1 MQLVIVIIAEKIIHE
16 NVQYDTNRKAT
27 EILALS
33 SGKINKYENHTGVT
47 IYLLIEINKWS
58 KEHLL
63 ILYLEKYF
71 KKK

>member
-16 NVQYDTNRKAT
+16 NVKYDTNRKAT

>member
-1 MQLVIVIIAEKIIHE
+1 MQLVIVIIAEKIIDE

-33 SGKINKYENHTGVT
+33 SGKINKNENHTGVT

-58 KEHLL
+58 KEDLL

>member
-1 MQLVIVIIAEKIIHE
+1 MQLVIVIIAEKIIDE
-16 NVQYDTNRKAT
+16 NVQYGTNRKAT

-58 KEHLL
+58 KEDLL

>member
-1 MQLVIVIIAEKIIHE
+1 MQLVIVIIAEKIIDE

-47 IYLLIEINKWS
+47 IYLLI
-58 KEHLL
+58 
-63 ILYLEKYF
+63 
-71 KKK
+71 

>member
-1 MQLVIVIIAEKIIHE
+1 MQLVIVIIAEKIIDE

-33 SGKINKYENHTGVT
+33 SGKINKCENHTGVT

-58 KEHLL
+58 KEDLL

>member
-1 MQLVIVIIAEKIIHE
+1 MQLVIVIIAEKIIDE

-33 SGKINKYENHTGVT
+33 SGKISKYENHTGVT

>member
-1 MQLVIVIIAEKIIHE
+1 MQLVIVIIAEKIIDE

>member
-1 MQLVIVIIAEKIIHE
+1 MQLVIVIIAEKIIDE

-33 SGKINKYENHTGVT
+33 SGKINKYENHTCVT

-58 KEHLL
+58 KEDLL